1 MSNVKDLVENLISN
15 NFIVVFSKT
24 YCPYCKR
31 SKETLESLNQKFKVV
46 ELDVEDNGT
55 DIQNYLLQK
64 TGQRTVPNIFIAK
77 THVGGSDD
85 LHTAKANGSLAKLLT
100 PPSA

>member
-24 YCPYCKR
+24 YCPYCRR
-31 SKETLESLNQKFKVV
+31 SKETLTNLNQKFTVV
-46 ELDVEDNGT
+46 ELDTKDNGS

-64 TGQRTVPNIFIAK
+64 TGQRTVPNIFIAQ

-85 LHTAKANGSLAKLLT
+85 LHTAKENGSLAKLLT